1 MRQLRID
8 YKLQDKFDFWLWFSA
23 SFLICIGLT
32 GIYSSTLNNPAAN
45 GNFEKQLVW
54 AVISMIIFF
63 VTYSLPT
70 NFLRKISIPSYLISL
85 ALLLV
90 VIIIGRRVS
99 GAKSWLNLGAF
110 GFQPSEFA
118 KIGTILAMSAF
129 LSRRNTNIDS
139 FKDILFALS
148 IGLIPVAL
156 ILLEPDMG
164 TAIVFFVMII
174 TLIFWKGIS
183 LFGLFI
189 VLSPAF
195 VAVAAL
201 FGTYYFLGALLISAA
216 ALFFFR
222 KDIFFSG
229 SILALNLG
237 AGFFADYMYKAL
249 SPHQQKRI
257 QSFVDPASDPLGAGY
272 NAIQAKVAIGSGGLW
287 GKGFLHGNQTQ
298 LQFIPEQWT
307 DFIYCVIGEEFGFIG
322 SVIVLILFLIIL
334 LRVLK
339 IASTSKD
346 EFLSLTLAGIVSVYL
361 VHLMINVGMTIGI
374 MPVIGIPLPFVSYG
388 GSSLLV
394 NMFMLGVAANIYR
407 TRKNYT

>member
-118 KIGTILAMSAF
+118 KVGTILAMSAF